1 MEARRAPVVGLWMGG
16 GRLGLQRVG
25 VAATEEEVFG
35 RLLDLEDLAVD
46 GGGRLD
52 FADDFLAV
60 KRGEGCPWPPPLFP
74 APLPPPRP
82 PAPTA

>member
-1 MEARRAPVVGLWMGG
+1 MEARRAPVVGFWMGG
-16 GRLGLQRVG
+16 ARLGLQRVG
-25 VAATEEEVFG
+25 VAATEEVLG

-60 KRGEGCPWPPPLFP
+60 EGGGGCLRPPPLFP